1 MLVGRDK
8 IREIVERADIVA
20 IIGRH
25 VQLKRSGRSYK
36 GLCPFHGERTPSF
49 HVNPDRHSFKCFG
62 CQKGG
67 DVIRFVMEYEGKD
80 FTTALRGLAEELGI
94 PLEVDPEEEK
104 RLEERRRLLWAS
116 QVAQELFEATL
127 WSPAGLP
134 GRTHLQERGVTEAI
148 AKEAGLGYAVM
159 AWDALRK
166 RLEERGV
173 PLDIAE
179 RAGLI
184 TRRDDERG
192 TRFWDTFRGRLMVPI
207 RDAEGRV
214 IAFGGRVIEGD
225 DPRKYVNTRETALYV
240 KSRTLYGLDVARDPI
255 RKAHEATLSEGYFD
269 ALALRAAGVP
279 TALALCSTVLTA
291 EHLTQLQRLEVQWL
305 TLVLDGDA
313 AGQTGALRL
322 AGPILAAGL
331 QGRVVELPDKHD
343 PDTFLRE
350 HGLPGFRALVE
361 GAKPLSQWVIKRG
374 LAGTRPGIEGR
385 QQAFAN
391 LRPVFA
397 ALPEGA
403 VRAGLLDEVARAL
416 GVKLDDVIASFRA
429 SKPDATGRPR
439 PDAGPSAAPRR
450 FEASRPGAAPQPHAG
465 AAPPARTGNTSPPHA
480 GAAPPPRTGSTSA
493 AGTGTASA
501 PRTGATSPPRP
512 VAIAAAGAPPPRP
525 VAGQPPPA
533 RTAPAAPP
541 DEEPPPPDDPDEPPL
556 SSAPPA
562 WLDDV
567 PPPDEEGAASAPYD
581 DAPPGSYPAQ
591 ATPAPRPAGN
601 PPPQPAVRAPQAPR
615 TEAAPHRLELAVAA
629 LLLAHA
635 PLRPTHGPKAAAA
648 LQHSELRALAAV
660 LGEGVVAEED
670 AVGQLPTWLYKQ
682 LEVATRA
689 VRAMTAAPE
698 QQLQDALARLE
709 EVALREELREAIA
722 ARDELE
728 AAVLR
733 EEPGPLQ
740 DELNEGLLEAR
751 TMVSAIKARLAP
763 VRRAPG
769 QG

>member
-1 MLVGRDK
+1 MRARRTLPKGCPLLVGRDK
-8 IREIVERADIVA
+8 IREVVERADIVA

-49 HVNPDRHSFKCFG
+49 HVNPERHSFKCFG

-159 AWDALRK
+159 AWDALKK

-179 RAGLI
+179 RAGLV

-192 TRFWDTFRGRLMVPI
+192 ARFWDTFRGRLMVPI
-207 RDAEGRV
+207 RDSEGRV

-240 KSRTLYGLDVARDPI
+240 KSRTLYGLDVARDAI
-255 RKAHEATLSEGYFD
+255 RRAHEATLSEGYFD
-269 ALALRAAGVP
+269 ALALRASGVP

-313 AGQTGALRL
+313 AGQTGSLRL

-343 PDTFLRE
+343 PDTFLRA
-350 HGLPGFRALVE
+350 HGLAGFRALVDA
-361 GAKPLSQWVIKRG
+361 AKPLSQWVVKRG

-385 QQAFAN
+385 QQAFTN

-416 GVKLDDVIASFRA
+416 GVKLDDVIASLRSA
-429 SKPDATGRPR
+429 KPDAAGRTRTEPL
-439 PDAGPSAAPRR
+439 APRTGTPVR
-450 FEASRPGAAPQPHAG
+450 ATPPARPVAA
-465 AAPPARTGNTSPPHA
+465 AAPPRAAPAPPPRA
-480 GAAPPPRTGSTSA
+480 EAAPPPRA
-493 AGTGTASA
+493 
-501 PRTGATSPPRP
+501 
-512 VAIAAAGAPPPRP
+512 
-525 VAGQPPPA
+525 
-533 RTAPAAPP
+533 APA
-541 DEEPPPPDDPDEPPL
+541 PPPDDPDEPPL
-556 SSAPPA
+556 ANAPPA

-567 PPPDEEGAASAPYD
+567 PPPDDEGAASAPYED
-581 DAPPGSYPAQ
+581 GPPHDEAPPVAARSTPSQ
-591 ATPAPRPAGN
+591 PAPRPLGN

-682 LEVATRA
+682 LEVATRG
-689 VRAMTAAPE
+689 VRAVTAAPE
-698 QQLQDALARLE
+698 QQLQDALSRLE
-709 EVALREELREAIA
+709 ELSLREELREAIA

-733 EEPGPLQ
+733 EEPGPLR
-740 DELNEGLLEAR
+740 DELNDGLVEAR
-751 TMVSAIKARLAP
+751 AMVATIKARLAP